1 MKLKYYL
8 RGLAVGVLLTTI
20 VLTIANAGKKP
31 LTDAQIRQRA
41 LALGMIEIDSVR
53 LSALQGE
60 STSPPESGSLD
71 DMPESNVPESGS
83 ESNTP
88 ESGTSAETAHS
99 PEKEDNS
106 SEASTQPDIS
116 SEPETSPEQNVPLG
130 QDVPSGQD
138 VSLGQDVPS
147 GSDAEPVTFQVKS
160 GAGSSSVSQDLAA
173 AGLIEDAAA
182 FDTFLCD
189 NGYSKRIRAGTYKI
203 VPGTSEEDIAKIIT
217 QQS

>member
-8 RGLAVGVLLTTI
+8 RGLAVGVLLTAI

-60 STSPPESGSLD
+60 STSPPESGSPS

-88 ESGTSAETAHS
+88 ESSTSAETAQS

-106 SEASTQPDIS
+106 TEASTQ
-116 SEPETSPEQNVPLG
+116 PETSPEQDVSME
-130 QDVPSGQD
+130 QDVT
-138 VSLGQDVPS
+138 L

>member
-20 VLTIANAGKKP
+20 ILTIANAGKKP

-41 LALGMIEIDSVR
+41 LELGMVEIDSIR

-60 STSPPESGSLD
+60 GTSAPESGVPD
-71 DMPESNVPESGS
+71 DGSQNDLPDSSS
-83 ESNTP
+83 ESNMP
-88 ESGTSAETAHS
+88 EDMSAETAQS
-99 PEKEDNS
+99 PEQEDNS
-106 SEASTQPDIS
+106 TEGSTQPDTS
-116 SEPETSPEQNVPLG
+116 SEPETSPEQDVPLG
-130 QDVPSGQD
+130 QDVPSE
-138 VSLGQDVPS
+138 
-147 GSDAEPVTFQVKS
+147 SDAEPVIFQVKS

-203 VPGTSEEDIAKIIT
+203 LPGTSEEDIAKIIT

>member
-1 MKLKYYL
+1 MRLKYYL

-60 STSPPESGSLD
+60 NTSA
-71 DMPESNVPESGS
+71 PESGS

-88 ESGTSAETAHS
+88 ESSTSAETAQP

-106 SEASTQPDIS
+106 TEASTQPDTS
-116 SEPETSPEQNVPLG
+116 SEP
-130 QDVPSGQD
+130 
-138 VSLGQDVPS
+138 
-147 GSDAEPVTFQVKS
+147 EPVTFQVKS

>member
-1 MKLKYYL
+1 MKLQYYV

-60 STSPPESGSLD
+60 NTSP
-71 DMPESNVPESGS
+71 PESGS

-88 ESGTSAETAHS
+88 ESGTSAETAQS

-106 SEASTQPDIS
+106 TEASTQ
-116 SEPETSPEQNVPLG
+116 PETSPEQDVPME
-130 QDVPSGQD
+130 QDVP
-138 VSLGQDVPS
+138 L
-147 GSDAEPVTFQVKS
+147 GSDAEPVTFQVNS
-160 GAGSSSVSQDLAA
+160 GAGSSSV
-173 AGLIEDAAA
+173 
-182 FDTFLCD
+182 
-189 NGYSKRIRAGTYKI
+189 
-203 VPGTSEEDIAKIIT
+203 
-217 QQS
+217 

>member
-20 VLTIANAGKKP
+20 VLAIANAGKKP

-60 STSPPESGSLD
+60 STSPPESGSPS

-83 ESNTP
+83 ESSTP
-88 ESGTSAETAHS
+88 ESSTSAETAQS

-106 SEASTQPDIS
+106 TEASTQPETS
-116 SEPETSPEQNVPLG
+116 SEPETSPEQDVPMEQDVPLG
-130 QDVPSGQD
+130 SG
-138 VSLGQDVPS
+138 
-147 GSDAEPVTFQVKS
+147 AEPVTFQVKS